1 MSSKSDRRMPQ
12 DAAASY
18 GDVDS
23 IGKSLLTDSEEENLV
38 PVITE
43 SVHHEAPVVPT
54 EARVTMPNIIP
65 ASLKPTMCK
74 LAPKRSTIKMF
85 INILIAIAVLVLL
98 GVVVYLTCVRYRLVG
113 DAMTTGNN
121 TMAMALLSP
130 EITGMATGLAT
141 AL

>member
-1 MSSKSDRRMPQ
+1 MPQ

-23 IGKSLLTDSEEENLV
+23 IGKSLLTDTEEEKLV

-43 SVHHEAPVVPT
+43 SVAHPVVHESTPVVT
-54 EARVTMPNIIP
+54 EARVTMPAIP
-65 ASLKPTMCK
+65 ASMKSTMCK
-74 LAPKRSTIKMF
+74 FAPKRSTLKMF
-85 INILIAIAVLVLL
+85 LNILIAIAVLVLL

-130 EITGMATGLAT
+130 EITGMATGLAA